1 MDTSRE
7 SGAEPP
13 EDNPEGSI
21 SQIQESRIGSG
32 TLSPNAAQIETELNR
47 MMRSPFRRMLADY
60 LGFAPTTDA
69 LQKFANKSPDR
80 WIQGAVMLAQLAGY
94 SKEVHVVSETTVN
107 VSVMSDADIQVRLN
121 ETRAKLALQAGNR
134 TLPLPLHVSGD
145 KCNSPIRSAVQPD
158 EPTDVA
164 YQDHPAVNK
173 GLPD

>member
-13 EDNPEGSI
+13 EDNPEGSV

-60 LGFAPTTDA
+60 LGFAPTTEA

-134 TLPLPLHVSGD
+134 VLPIPNAARVSPHSQV
-145 KCNSPIRSAVQPD
+145 SPIERQHSDV
-158 EPTDVA
+158 TDVPYVDA
-164 YQDHPAVNK
+164 ATRDIPT
-173 GLPD
+173 